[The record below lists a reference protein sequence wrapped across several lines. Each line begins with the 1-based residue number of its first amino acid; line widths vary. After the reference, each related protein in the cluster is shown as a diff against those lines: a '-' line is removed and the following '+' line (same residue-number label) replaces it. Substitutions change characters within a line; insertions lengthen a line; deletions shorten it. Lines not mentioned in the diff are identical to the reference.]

1 MEQIISRQ
9 FAISE
14 GNAEPLPLPDYDTY
28 AICNLRGGIG
38 KSSLCFNLSYLTDNV
53 LMVDTCRKGI
63 FRISIQPVFFLEIPL
78 TVYDLILPHIMRGS
92 EQRLGWRKA
101 SPQPMSTSRTR
112 IHSLSR
118 PVK

>member
-53 LMVDTCRKGI
+53 LMVDTCPQGNLSYFYDNQYFSRERQKFCVHGI
-63 FRISIQPVFFLEIPL
+63 IGARQ
-78 TVYDLILPHIMRGS
+78 TG
-92 EQRLGWRKA
+92 A
-101 SPQPMSTSRTR
+101 SNEHEHQTQFS
-112 IHSLSR
+112 
-118 PVK
+118 

>member
-38 KSSLCFNLSYLTDNV
+38 KSSLCFNLSYLTAQN
-53 LMVDTCRKGI
+53 LGPGGCITNRLL
-63 FRISIQPVFFLEIPL
+63 IS
-78 TVYDLILPHIMRGS
+78 
-92 EQRLGWRKA
+92 
-101 SPQPMSTSRTR
+101 
-112 IHSLSR
+112 
-118 PVK
+118 

>member
-38 KSSLCFNLSYLTDNV
+38 KSSLWKLFKTP
-53 LMVDTCRKGI
+53 
-63 FRISIQPVFFLEIPL
+63 ISE
-78 TVYDLILPHIMRGS
+78 RWGS
-92 EQRLGWRKA
+92 RF
-101 SPQPMSTSRTR
+101 
-112 IHSLSR
+112 
-118 PVK
+118 V